1 MNWTTSLLVALL
13 AGLAGMFAS
22 GFLAAMAVDWYHIP
36 GREGESGYFVV
47 LLALLG
53 LIAGAAIGIA
63 GSRIMAARAHPAFLR
78 ALGISLVATLLPI
91 GGIGGMARLLADVP
105 PEIDGEALLLVVQI
119 RMPERDTTPPA
130 LIPGNGFVRL
140 ASIPA
145 FSHAV
150 RASDQGPLWKEDAWQ
165 QDGRWVVPGAV
176 SIFTSRGKRM
186 LEVSLDGEHTAGFLV
201 PLPGHPGRK
210 DLEWSEWLP
219 RIPPGSPPLPI
230 RYSYRFKALRWV
242 DPVRQQTFGPFTVGT
257 VASSFYAAQAP
268 GRQGMEAV
276 ARFQVRFAGRL
287 VTIDSSA
294 DSTEHAER
302 MEEVAVIPGPPPAL
316 LLRSDPLNGSGSCAL
331 VSVRGTVLHQEPLPG
346 CGGVTQGAPLSSDTT
361 TFRTAR
367 AESSLRGWV
376 DQERFRRPGLYL
388 IGNSVVDSR
397 TLAVHPFTWDTSAQ
411 LIPAV
416 PPLGLSPDERS
427 FVNFIY
433 TEHSEDH
440 PALLV
445 TDFIG
450 QRSYALAIDPAR
462 MRFADLYALDP
473 AWLLHHF
480 MWQRAKDGFDRLVEQ
495 PHFTPVPYQGRL
507 WLESG
512 VRNVYRI
519 ENGSAALREALV
531 KFLAREFKG
540 QPVVVDSGAYEFPVT
555 IDGETVNVAWS
566 SEFKYVAVSMPQDAK
581 DTRIVITIGD
591 RFNAL
596 LRTGTYDGLFGK

>member
-1 MNWTTSLLVALL
+1 MNWKTSLLVALL

-63 GSRIMAARAHPAFLR
+63 GSRIMAAGAHPAFLR

-91 GGIGGMARLLADVP
+91 GGIGGIARLLADVP

-119 RMPERDTTPPA
+119 RMPEGDTTPPA

-145 FSHAV
+145 FSHTV

-165 QDGRWVVPGAV
+165 QDGRWVAPGAV

-210 DLEWSEWLP
+210 DLEWSDWLP
-219 RIPPGSPPLPI
+219 RIAPGSPPLPI

-242 DPVRQQTFGPFTVGT
+242 D
-257 VASSFYAAQAP
+257 
-268 GRQGMEAV
+268 
-276 ARFQVRFAGRL
+276 
-287 VTIDSSA
+287 
-294 DSTEHAER
+294 
-302 MEEVAVIPGPPPAL
+302 
-316 LLRSDPLNGSGSCAL
+316 
-331 VSVRGTVLHQEPLPG
+331 
-346 CGGVTQGAPLSSDTT
+346 
-361 TFRTAR
+361 
-367 AESSLRGWV
+367 
-376 DQERFRRPGLYL
+376 QERFRRPGLYL
-388 IGNSVVDSR
+388 LGNSVVDSR
-397 TLAVHPFTWDTSAQ
+397 TLAVHPFTWDTSAL

-433 TEHSEDH
+433 TEHSEYH

-480 MWQRAKDGFDRLVEQ
+480 MWQRAKDGFDRLVER

-512 VRNVYRI
+512 VRNMYRI

-531 KFLAREFKG
+531 EFLAREFKG

-566 SEFKYVAVSMPQDAK
+566 SELKYVAVSMPHDAK